1 MGRNAGMTVLG
12 AVLALGL
19 TVSGTGTAEA
29 RAVSAS
35 SEEVTLTA
43 VEVIYHTNNDD
54 KDHNTKVFTR
64 VRDNR
69 GIEVATL
76 DEHFGDDT
84 WDDDEDDG
92 PYGLRLTAPATWAS
106 MKGGQLVVRIEPD
119 GRDTWKFNAQATL
132 FFSDG
137 ERRHAVA
144 RDHFLDQNLRQIEI
158 EII

>member
-1 MGRNAGMTVLG
+1 MRRNAGRTLLG
-12 AVLALGL
+12 ALLTLGL
-19 TVSGTGTAEA
+19 AVSGTGMTEA
-29 RAVSAS
+29 QAANVS
-35 SEEVTLTA
+35 SEDVTLTA
-43 VEVIYHTNNDD
+43 VDVIYHTNNDD
-54 KDHNTKVFTR
+54 KDHNTKVFTT

-76 DEHFGDDT
+76 DEHFGSDT

-92 PYGLRLTAPATWAS
+92 PYGLRLTSPATWAS

-144 RDHFLDQNLRQIEI
+144 RNHFLDQNLRQIEI

>member
-1 MGRNAGMTVLG
+1 MGRNVGMTVLG
-12 AVLALGL
+12 AALTLGL
-19 TVSGTGTAEA
+19 AVSGTGMAEA
-29 RAVSAS
+29 QAVSVS
-35 SEEVTLTA
+35 SDEVTLTA

-54 KDHNTKVFTR
+54 KDNNTKLFTT

-69 GIEVATL
+69 GLEVATL

-84 WDDDEDDG
+84 WDDEEDDG
-92 PYGLRLTAPATWAS
+92 PYGLRLTGSATWAS

-119 GRDTWKFNAQATL
+119 GHDTWKFNAQATL

-144 RDHFLDQNLRQIEI
+144 RNHFLDQNLRQIEI